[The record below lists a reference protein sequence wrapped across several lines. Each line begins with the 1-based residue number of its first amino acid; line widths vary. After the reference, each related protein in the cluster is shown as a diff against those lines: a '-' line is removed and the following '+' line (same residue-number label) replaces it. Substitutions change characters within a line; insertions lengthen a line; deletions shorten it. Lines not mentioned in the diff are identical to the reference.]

1 MHNFIYLCTNFELLI
16 INIQLLF
23 TMKKNLFGAA
33 IVSAMLSLASCG
45 GLGTTSTTT
54 TGTDTGDLIGSVLG
68 TALGTGTTGTGM
80 DAGSLIGGVI
90 GQLLGGT
97 TSASSI
103 VGTWVYTEPSVQF
116 ESENLLAKAGG
127 AVASNTVV
135 NKINPYYQA
144 IGITPGAFAITFN
157 SDNTCS
163 YTMRGQTYNGTY
175 QFDPSTHQITI
186 QGQILTFP
194 KAYVTV
200 SANQMAMT
208 FDASKLLTLA
218 QGLASASQNSTL
230 STISSL
236 SKSFSGMK
244 TGFMFQRR

>member
-1 MHNFIYLCTNFELLI
+1 
-16 INIQLLF
+16 
-23 TMKKNLFGAA
+23 MKKRIFGA
-33 IVSAMLSLASCG
+33 VMFSAALSLVGCG
-45 GLGTTSTTT
+45 GLGTTGTTT
-54 TGTDTGDLIGSVLG
+54 SQGTGDLLSAVIG
-68 TALGTGTTGTGM
+68 TAIGTPGTTGTGSAM

-97 TSASSI
+97 TTANSI

-127 AVASNTVV
+127 AIASNTVV

-144 IGITPGAFAITFN
+144 IGITPGAFAFTFN
-157 SDNTCS
+157 SDNTCT
-163 YTMRGQTYNGTY
+163 YTLKGQTYQGTY
-175 QFDPSTHQITI
+175 KFDPSNHTITI
-186 QGQILTFP
+186 QGQILKFP

-208 FDASKLLTLA
+208 FDATKLLTLA
-218 QGLASASQNSTL
+218 QGVASASQNSTL

-244 TGFMFQRR
+244 TGFMFQKR

>member
-1 MHNFIYLCTNFELLI
+1 MFS
-16 INIQLLF
+16 
-23 TMKKNLFGAA
+23 AA
-33 IVSAMLSLASCG
+33 LSLAGCG
-45 GLGTTSTTT
+45 GLGTTGTTT
-54 TGTDTGDLIGSVLG
+54 NQGTGDLLSAVIG
-68 TALGTGTTGTGM
+68 TAIGTPGTKGTGSAM

-97 TSASSI
+97 TTANSI

-127 AVASNTVV
+127 AIASNTVV
-135 NKINPYYQA
+135 NKISPYYQA
-144 IGITPGAFAITFN
+144 IGITPGAFAFTFN
-157 SDNTCS
+157 SDNTCT
-163 YTMRGQTYNGTY
+163 YTLKGQTYQGTY
-175 QFDPSTHQITI
+175 KFDPSNHTITI
-186 QGQILTFP
+186 QGQILKFP

-208 FDASKLLTLA
+208 FDATKLLTLA
-218 QGLASASQNSTL
+218 QGVASASQNSTL

-244 TGFMFQRR
+244 TGFMFQKR

>member
-1 MHNFIYLCTNFELLI
+1 
-16 INIQLLF
+16 
-23 TMKKNLFGAA
+23 MKKKIFGA
-33 IVSAMLSLASCG
+33 VMFSAALSLAGCG
-45 GLGTTSTTT
+45 GLGTTGTTT
-54 TGTDTGDLIGSVLG
+54 SQGTGDLLSAVIG
-68 TALGTGTTGTGM
+68 TAIGTPGATGTSNAM

-97 TSASSI
+97 TTANSI

-127 AVASNTVV
+127 AIASNTVV

-144 IGITPGAFAITFN
+144 IGITPGAFAFTFN
-157 SDNTCS
+157 SDNTCT
-163 YTMRGQTYNGTY
+163 YTLKGQTYQGTY
-175 QFDPSTHQITI
+175 KFDPSNHTITI
-186 QGQILTFP
+186 QGQILKFP

-208 FDASKLLTLA
+208 FDATKLLTLA
-218 QGLASASQNSTL
+218 QGVASASQNSTL

-244 TGFMFQRR
+244 TGFMFQKR

>member
-1 MHNFIYLCTNFELLI
+1 
-16 INIQLLF
+16 
-23 TMKKNLFGAA
+23 MKKKLFGAA
-33 IVSAMLSLASCG
+33 MISAMLGLASCG
-45 GLGTTSTTT
+45 GLGTTSTTNS
-54 TGTDTGDLIGSVLG
+54 GTGDLLSGVLSA
-68 TALGTGTTGTGM
+68 ALGDGTTASTGM

-103 VGTWVYTEPSVQF
+103 VGTWVYTGPSVQF

-127 AVASNTVV
+127 AVASNAVV
-135 NKINPYYQA
+135 NKIDPYYQA

-157 SDNTCS
+157 SNNTCS

-236 SKSFSGMK
+236 SKSFNGMK
-244 TGFMFQRR
+244 TGFLFQKR

>member
-1 MHNFIYLCTNFELLI
+1 
-16 INIQLLF
+16 
-23 TMKKNLFGAA
+23 MKKKNFGA
-33 IVSAMLSLASCG
+33 VMFSAALSLAGCG
-45 GLGTTSTTT
+45 GLGTTGTTT
-54 TGTDTGDLIGSVLG
+54 NQGTGDLLSAVIG
-68 TALGTGTTGTGM
+68 TAIGTPGTTGTGSAM

-97 TSASSI
+97 TTANSI

-127 AVASNTVV
+127 AIASNTVV

-144 IGITPGAFAITFN
+144 IGITPGAFAFTFN
-157 SDNTCS
+157 SDNTCT
-163 YTMRGQTYNGTY
+163 YTLKGQTYQGTY
-175 QFDPSTHQITI
+175 KFDPSNHTITI
-186 QGQILTFP
+186 QGQILKFP

-208 FDASKLLTLA
+208 FDATKLLTLA
-218 QGLASASQNSTL
+218 QGVASASQNSTL

-244 TGFMFQRR
+244 TGFMFQKR

>member
-1 MHNFIYLCTNFELLI
+1 
-16 INIQLLF
+16 
-23 TMKKNLFGAA
+23 MKKKLFGAVIIGA
-33 IVSAMLSLASCG
+33 AMSLAGCG
-45 GLGTTSTTT
+45 GLGTTGTTT
-54 TGTDTGDLIGSVLG
+54 NQGTGDLLSAVIG
-68 TALGTGTTGTGM
+68 TAIGTPGTTGTSSAM

-90 GQLLGGT
+90 GQLLGGAT
-97 TSASSI
+97 TANSI

-127 AVASNTVV
+127 AIASNSVV

-144 IGITPGAFAITFN
+144 IGIIPGAFAFTFN
-157 SDNTCS
+157 SDNTCT
-163 YTMRGQTYNGTY
+163 YTLKGQTYQGTY
-175 QFDPSTHQITI
+175 KFDPSNHTITI
-186 QGQILTFP
+186 QGQILKFP

-208 FDASKLLTLA
+208 FDATKLLTLA
-218 QGLASASQNSTL
+218 QGVASASQNSTL

-244 TGFMFQRR
+244 TGFLFQKR

>member
-1 MHNFIYLCTNFELLI
+1 
-16 INIQLLF
+16 
-23 TMKKNLFGAA
+23 MKKKIFGA
-33 IVSAMLSLASCG
+33 IMFSAALSLAGCG
-45 GLGTTSTTT
+45 GLGTTGTTT
-54 TGTDTGDLIGSVLG
+54 NQGTGDLLSAVIG
-68 TALGTGTTGTGM
+68 TAIGTPGATGTGSAM

-97 TSASSI
+97 TTANSI

-127 AVASNTVV
+127 AIASNTVV

-144 IGITPGAFAITFN
+144 IGITPGAFAFTFN
-157 SDNTCS
+157 SDNTCT
-163 YTMRGQTYNGTY
+163 YTLKGQTYQGTY
-175 QFDPSTHQITI
+175 KFDPSNHTITI
-186 QGQILTFP
+186 QGQILKFP

-208 FDASKLLTLA
+208 FDATKLLTLA
-218 QGLASASQNSTL
+218 QGVASASQNSTL

-244 TGFMFQRR
+244 TGFMFQKR